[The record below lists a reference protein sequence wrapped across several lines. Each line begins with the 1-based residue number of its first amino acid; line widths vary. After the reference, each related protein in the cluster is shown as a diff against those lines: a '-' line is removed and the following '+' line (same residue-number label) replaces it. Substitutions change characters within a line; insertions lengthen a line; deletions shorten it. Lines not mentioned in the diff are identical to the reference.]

1 MIMRKFFISYCLF
14 LLVSLSA
21 SSQNARKVL
30 DATAACM
37 TQSGDVKVK
46 FKATQFSGTTPQG
59 EATGTLLISGNKLQ
73 MTTDEISTWYDG
85 KTQWSMMKGSNEVNI
100 SEPDEEEQAA
110 MNPAKL
116 VSIYKNGYRYSI
128 TESSLRGKTTY
139 VVTLQAKN
147 RKTAFNYIIIDV
159 DKATYQPLCI
169 RAKRDGDWMRLS
181 ILSFENKLSFPD
193 HTFQFPI
200 KDYQNIEMIDLR

>member
-1 MIMRKFFISYCLF
+1 MHKFLISYCLF
-14 LLVSLSA
+14 LLISLSA
-21 SSQNARKVL
+21 ASQNARKVL

-37 TQSGDVKVK
+37 TKSGDVKVK

-59 EATGTLLISGNKLQ
+59 EAAGTLLISGNKLQ
-73 MTTDEISTWYDG
+73 MTTEEISTWYDG

-116 VSIYKNGYRYSI
+116 VSIYKNGYKYSI
-128 TESSLRGKTTY
+128 TESSLRGKATY

-147 RKTAFNYIIIDV
+147 RKAAFNYIILDV

-169 RAKRDGDWMRLS
+169 RAKKDGDWMRLS
-181 ILSFENKLSFPD
+181 ILSFENKLKFPD
-193 HTFQFPI
+193 NTFQFPE
-200 KDYQNIEMIDLR
+200 KDYQDIEMIDLR